1 MAIYASK
8 QDLLDRDEG
17 FVWNTALDR
26 STNTLSDTAID
37 QCLEQADEEINSF
50 LSRRF
55 VLPLVT
61 VPGLL
66 NKLAIVITFYWLA
79 DRDNQVTELLDK
91 RYRDALATLR
101 EIVDN
106 KRDLGLPTL
115 ETPAEGATGKVTLVQ
130 EGERLFSRQKL
141 SGVL

>member
-1 MAIYASK
+1 MTIYASK

-17 FVWNTALDR
+17 FVWNTAIDR
-26 STNTLSDTAID
+26 TTNTLNDTAII
-37 QCLEQADEEINSF
+37 QCLAQADEEIDSF

-115 ETPAEGATGKVTLVQ
+115 EAPAEGATGKVTLVQ
-130 EGERLFSRQKL
+130 EGERLFTRKKL